1 MRERATLKSTLSKT
15 LTKPVEKESTMPIY
29 NAPLKDMDFILN
41 DVFNADEFWQSNENL
56 AHIDMATANAILE
69 EMAKFSKNVIL
80 DLNRTADEEGGAQF
94 SNGVVTTPTGFKDA
108 FKQFAEGGWVGLG
121 ASEEWGGQNMPKMLT
136 VLADEMIWSTNP
148 SFMLYPLL
156 TVGAGMAINDRASQE
171 QKETY
176 LPKFY
181 TGEWSGTMCLTEPHS
196 GTDLGI
202 IKTKAEPNE
211 DGSFNITGTKIFI
224 TSGEHDLCEN
234 IIHLVLAKTPNAPA
248 GSRGISL
255 FIVPKFHVNADGS
268 VGERNAVSAGSI
280 EHKMGIKGSAT
291 CVMNFDGAKGY
302 IVGKE
307 NEGLAAMFVM
317 MNYER
322 LSMGIQG
329 IGAAEFAYQNAAQY
343 ATDRLQGRSATGVK
357 SPEKPADSILVHGDV
372 RRMLL
377 NVRANNE
384 ASRAF
389 AVYVG
394 QQLDITKYSTDEAAV
409 KKANDRVALLTPIA
423 KAYLTDTALQ
433 ATLEAQMCFGGHGYI
448 REWGMEQC
456 IRDLRIS
463 QIYEGTNGVQ
473 AIDLIG
479 RKTTKCNGAFIA
491 EYIAE
496 IRDFAATMADSK
508 VKSAALQVSD
518 EVEALTQF
526 IIEQSKTTPDFSS
539 SVAVDYLHAVGLLS
553 FVYMFARISKAAA
566 AKPESFFQNKLVLAD
581 FYVEKVLPDLA
592 ARAQRIKAGSELI
605 MQLSEEY
612 FTAQS

>member
-1 MRERATLKSTLSKT
+1 
-15 LTKPVEKESTMPIY
+15 MPIY
-29 NAPLKDMDFILN
+29 NAPLKDMEFILK
-41 DVFNADEFWQSNENL
+41 DVFQAEKFWQDNEKL
-56 AHIDMATANAILE
+56 AHLDLATAHAILE

-80 DLNRTADEEGGAQF
+80 DLNRPADESGGAQF
-94 SNGVVTTPTGFKDA
+94 HQGEVTTPAGFKEA
-108 FKQFAEGGWVGLG
+108 FRQFAEGGWVGLG
-121 ASEEWGGQNMPKMLT
+121 APEEWGGQNMPKMLT

-156 TVGAGMAINDRASQE
+156 TVGAGMAINDRASQA

-202 IKTKAEPNE
+202 IKTKAEPNA
-211 DGSFNITGTKIFI
+211 DGSYNITGTKIFI
-224 TSGEHDLCEN
+224 TSGEHDLCDN
-234 IIHLVLAKTPNAPA
+234 IIHLVLAKTPDAPA

-255 FIVPKFHVNADGS
+255 FIVPKFLVNADGS
-268 VGERNAVSAGSI
+268 LGERNAVSAGSI

-302 IVGKE
+302 LVGNE
-307 NEGLAAMFVM
+307 NEGLAGMFVM

-343 ATDRLQGRSATGVK
+343 ATDRLQGRASTGAK

-394 QQLDITKYSTDEAAV
+394 QQLDITKYSNDPEAIR
-409 KKANDRVALLTPIA
+409 KATDRVALLTPIA
-423 KAYLTDTALQ
+423 KAYLTDKALDS
-433 ATLEAQMCFGGHGYI
+433 ALEAQMCFGGHGYI

-456 IRDLRIS
+456 IRDLRIA

-479 RKTTKCNGAFIA
+479 RKTTKCKGAYLA
-491 EYIAE
+491 EYLGE
-496 IRDFAATMADSK
+496 IREFAQGLDDS
-508 VKSAALQVSD
+508 
-518 EVEALTQF
+518 LTIKAVTLDVCQKLEDITAY
-526 IIEQSKTTPDFSS
+526 IITQSQTDSDFSNA
-539 SVAVDYLHAVGLLS
+539 VAVDYLHAVGLLS
-553 FVYMFARISKAAA
+553 FVYMYARISQAASLKA
-566 AKPESFFQNKLVLAD
+566 ESFYQHKRVLAD
-581 FYVEKVLPDLA
+581 YYLAKVLPDLD
-592 ARAQRIKAGSELI
+592 ARLQRIQAGADLV
-605 MQLSEEY
+605 MQLPEDY
-612 FTAQS
+612 FTAQA

>member
-1 MRERATLKSTLSKT
+1 
-15 LTKPVEKESTMPIY
+15 MPIY
-29 NAPLKDMDFILN
+29 NAPLKDMEFILN
-41 DVFNADEFWQSNENL
+41 DVFQAEQFWQNNENL
-56 AHIDMATANAILE
+56 AHLDMATANAILE

-80 DLNRTADEEGGAQF
+80 DLNRPADEEGGAQF
-94 SNGVVTTPTGFKDA
+94 SNGEVKTPAGFKEA

-121 ASEEWGGQNMPKMLT
+121 APEEWGGQGMPKMLT

-202 IKTKAEPNE
+202 IKTKAEPHE
-211 DGSFNITGTKIFI
+211 DGSYNITGTKIFI
-224 TSGEHDLCEN
+224 TSGEHDLSEN

-255 FIVPKFHVNADGS
+255 FIVPKFLVNVDGS
-268 VGERNAVSAGSI
+268 LGERNAVAAGSI

-302 IVGKE
+302 MVGNE
-307 NEGLAAMFVM
+307 NEGLAGMFVM

-343 ATDRLQGRSATGVK
+343 ATDRLQGRASTGAK

-394 QQLDITKYSTDEAAV
+394 QQLDITKYSTDPEAV
-409 KKANDRVALLTPIA
+409 RKATDRVALLTPIA
-423 KAYLTDTALQ
+423 KAYLTDKALD
-433 ATLEAQMCFGGHGYI
+433 AALEAQMCFGGHGYI

-479 RKTTKCNGAFIA
+479 RKTTKCKGAYIA

-496 IRDFAATMADSK
+496 IREFSQSLDD
-508 VKSAALQVSD
+508 
-518 EVEALTQF
+518 ALTIKKATLDTCQQLEDITNF
-526 IIEQSKTTPDFSS
+526 IVEQSQVNPDLANSI
-539 SVAVDYLHAVGLLS
+539 AVDYLHAVGLLS
-553 FVYMFARISKAAA
+553 FVYMYARISKVAAT
-566 AKPESFFQNKLVLAD
+566 KEESYFQNKLVLAN
-581 FYVEKVLPDLA
+581 YYIAKVLPDLS
-592 ARAQRIKAGSELI
+592 ARIQRIQAGAKLV
-605 MQLSEEY
+605 MQLPEEY
-612 FTAQS
+612 FTAQA

>member
-1 MRERATLKSTLSKT
+1 
-15 LTKPVEKESTMPIY
+15 MPIY

-491 EYIAE
+491 EYITE

-526 IIEQSKTTPDFSS
+526 IVEQSKTTPDFSS

>member
-1 MRERATLKSTLSKT
+1 
-15 LTKPVEKESTMPIY
+15 MPIY

-41 DVFNADEFWQSNENL
+41 DVFKADEFWQANENL
-56 AHIDMATANAILE
+56 SHVDMATANAILE

-80 DLNRTADEEGGAQF
+80 DLNRSADEAGGAEFNQ
-94 SNGVVTTPTGFKDA
+94 GEVKTPAGFKEA

-121 ASEEWGGQNMPKMLT
+121 ASEEFGGQGMPKMLT

-196 GTDLGI
+196 GTDLGL
-202 IKTKAEPNE
+202 IKTKAEPNAE
-211 DGSFNITGTKIFI
+211 GSFNISGTKIFI
-224 TSGEHDLCEN
+224 TSGEHDLSEN

-255 FIVPKFHVNADGS
+255 FIVPKFNVNADGS
-268 VGERNAVSAGSI
+268 IGERNAVAAGSI

-291 CVMNFDGAKGY
+291 CVMNFDGAKGF

-343 ATDRLQGRSATGVK
+343 ATDRLQGRSATGVQ

-377 NVRANNE
+377 NIRANNE

-394 QQLDITKYSTDEAAV
+394 QQLDITKFSTDEEAV
-409 KKANDRVALLTPIA
+409 RKANDRVALLTPIA
-423 KAYLTDTALQ
+423 KAYLTDKALDS
-433 ATLEAQMCFGGHGYI
+433 ALEAQMCFGGHGYI

-479 RKTTKCNGAFIA
+479 RKTTKCSGAFIA
-491 EYIAE
+491 EYIAD
-496 IRDFAATMADSK
+496 IREFAVSMADSK
-508 VKSAALQVSD
+508 VKAAAVQVCSD
-518 EVEALTQF
+518 VEDLTQF
-526 IIEQSKTTPDFSS
+526 IVEQSKTAPDFSNA
-539 SVAVDYLHAVGLLS
+539 VAVDYLHAVGLLS
-553 FVYMFARISKAAA
+553 FVYMFARISQAAA
-566 AKPESFFQNKLVLAD
+566 AKPEAFYQNKLVLAD
-581 FYVEKVLPDLA
+581 YYVAKVLPDLA

-605 MQLSEEY
+605 MQLPEEY